1 MSNPEKG
8 DFFDQV
14 VSANRVALL
23 SYFQRRLANPADAA
37 EAFGELLLTAWRS
50 QRRMP
55 ADEIAARMWLYGVAR
70 NVLRN
75 TRRTLARRSAA
86 VLQFKEQLAAA
97 PAPVTDPL
105 HEDMRDAIAA
115 LPVEDAELVRLI
127 YWDGLASH
135 EAAQVLGIN
144 PSTARSRLTKAR
156 TAMRATIESNAES
169 LRQPDA

>member
-23 SYFQRRLANPADAA
+23 SYFQRRLNNPADAA

-50 QRRMP
+50 RRGMP
-55 ADEIAARMWLYGVAR
+55 SEEVAARMWLYGVAR
-70 NVLRN
+70 NILRN
-75 TRRTLARRSAA
+75 THRALARRSAA
-86 VLQFKEQLAAA
+86 VQQFIEQLAMSTP
-97 PAPVTDPL
+97 PATVPL
-105 HEDMRDAIAA
+105 HEELREAISA
-115 LPVEDAELVRLI
+115 LPAEDAELVRLV

-156 TAMRATIESNAES
+156 AAIRATIESTTAPIGQ
-169 LRQPDA
+169 RDA

>member
-1 MSNPEKG
+1 MSRIETR
-8 DFFDQV
+8 DLFDRV

-50 QRRMP
+50 RRRMP

-75 TRRTLARRSAA
+75 THRAAARRSAA
-86 VLQFKEQLAAA
+86 VQQFKEQVAAA
-97 PAPVTDPL
+97 SVSTTDPR
-105 HEDMRDAIAA
+105 HDDVRDAIAA
-115 LPVEDAELVRLI
+115 LPAEDAELVRLT

-144 PSTARSRLTKAR
+144 PSTARSRLTRAR
-156 TAMRATIESNAES
+156 AAIRVTIESNAES
-169 LRQPDA
+169 VGQRDA

>member
-75 TRRTLARRSAA
+75 TRRTLSRGAPPLCSSSKSSSPQLLRR
-86 VLQFKEQLAAA
+86 
-97 PAPVTDPL
+97 
-105 HEDMRDAIAA
+105 
-115 LPVEDAELVRLI
+115 RLI
-127 YWDGLASH
+127 HSTRTCGM
-135 EAAQVLGIN
+135 
-144 PSTARSRLTKAR
+144 PSPPCRSKTPSWYA
-156 TAMRATIESNAES
+156 
-169 LRQPDA
+169 